1 MAKENS
7 DMQGTDL
14 TLVGWSSITAGA
26 LWLLGVVSLS
36 LMYLVGGPF
45 GPLNDLLGLL
55 SMLFLLPLTL
65 ALYRLNAPQHPLVG
79 AVAFACGV
87 IGIIVFALGSALLLL
102 GRIDFQQ
109 SLLPNVGGLGLVG
122 LWVFLSAIM
131 GLGLA
136 ARPGWLAW
144 LGIVAGFAM
153 ALTLISLLRLDNLVN
168 LLSGSQTGAGPV
180 TYLFIALGL
189 FGYIALPVWFIL
201 VGRLI
206 LSWPP
211 AGPIAPIVS

>member
-1 MAKENS
+1 
-7 DMQGTDL
+7 MQAPDL
-14 TLVGWSSITAGA
+14 SIAGVSSIVAGA
-26 LWLLGVVSLS
+26 LWLLGIVSLS

-65 ALYRLNAPQHPLVG
+65 ALYRLSATQYPLVG

-87 IGIIVFALGSALLLL
+87 IGILVFALGSALLLL

-109 SLLPNVGGLGLVG
+109 SLPPNIGGLGLVG
-122 LWVFLSAIM
+122 LWVLLNAIM

-136 ARPGWLAW
+136 TRPGWLAW

-168 LLSGSQTGAGPV
+168 LLSGGQTGAGPV
-180 TYLFIALGL
+180 TYVFVALGL
-189 FGYIALPVWFIL
+189 FGYIALPIWFIL

-206 LSWPP
+206 LAWQP
-211 AGPIAPIVS
+211 AGPATSIVP